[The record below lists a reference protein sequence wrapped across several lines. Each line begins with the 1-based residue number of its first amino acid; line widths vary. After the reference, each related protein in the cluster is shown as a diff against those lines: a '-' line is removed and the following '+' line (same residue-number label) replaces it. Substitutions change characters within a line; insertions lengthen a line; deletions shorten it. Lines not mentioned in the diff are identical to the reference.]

1 MEENLIIKT
10 SKLIWHIDLV
20 PSIRNWSFIQC
31 STSKLTRWRREY
43 SATFWLLFHSIIR
56 RCVLYFYFLINHIH
70 GGTHTHTCAHSP
82 SINTKKKKKTSH
94 FLTFFTDFLCQKEN
108 NRLRENMFL
117 FVTEHSQQITAHS
130 GRVKKKHGWFFFSY
144 NYFHISSFLYFHIG
158 KSIFPFPLRKG
169 SADNGLQSVKKIQ
182 KAMPVFFFVSSQRF
196 HSVSNSH

>member
-70 GGTHTHTCAHSP
+70 GGTHTHTHVRAFTQHKHTLA
-82 SINTKKKKKTSH
+82 TKKKKRQAIFWLSSPI
-94 FLTFFTDFLCQKEN
+94 FF
-108 NRLRENMFL
+108 
-117 FVTEHSQQITAHS
+117 
-130 GRVKKKHGWFFFSY
+130 VKKKITDWEKICFSLWLNIPNKSLHTAAEWKRNMDGFFSHTIIFTFPRFCIFTSAKVFSH
-144 NYFHISSFLYFHIG
+144 FHCEKG
-158 KSIFPFPLRKG
+158 PLTMDYK
-169 SADNGLQSVKKIQ
+169 V
-182 KAMPVFFFVSSQRF
+182 
-196 HSVSNSH
+196 